1 MWKQWLVGLAVIVI
15 VLVGAGV
22 YLNQQPVSEEQSQQ
36 AKPTTVNVG
45 QPHLRQISDEISAV
59 ANLRPV
65 DSVELM
71 TEASGRVVE
80 LNLKP
85 GQPVQQG
92 DVLLRL
98 DDRQARADLAVLK
111 ARLSDARRQFDR
123 ARSLRANNSVSQSQ
137 VDELQT
143 SVAVAVAE
151 LEAAKVRLENHRIE
165 APFAGVIGL
174 SDISPGAFLQAGTSI
189 TTLDS
194 SGQLELN
201 FSVPERFVGQVK
213 IGQPVSAVSPAFPDQ
228 LFEGQLVELA
238 TRISELSR
246 TLAVRAVIDN
256 SHGQLRP
263 GQFMSA
269 SLTLQQREAL
279 VVPEQ
284 AVMVRGDEKYVFLA
298 EDGLA
303 RRVLVRIGNRMP
315 GWVEIKEGLSLEDS
329 VVVTGQDRLSS
340 GNRIRV
346 LESDRSI
353 PENRFESVRES

>member
-1 MWKQWLVGLAVIVI
+1 MWKQWLVGMAVVAI
-15 VLVGAGV
+15 VLVGVGV
-22 YLNQQPVSEEQSQQ
+22 YLSQQPVAEGQDQQ
-36 AKPTTVNVG
+36 AKPTTVNIG
-45 QPHLRQISDEISAV
+45 QPQMRQIRDQISAV

-92 DVLLRL
+92 EVLLRL

-111 ARLSDARRQFDR
+111 ARLSDARRQYDR

-143 SVAVAVAE
+143 SVAVAAAE

-174 SDISPGAFLQAGTSI
+174 SNISLGAFLQAGTSI

-213 IGQPVSAVSPAFPDQ
+213 VGQPVSAVSPAFPDQ

-238 TRISELSR
+238 TRLSELSR
-246 TLAVRAVIDN
+246 TLAVRALIDN
-256 SHGQLRP
+256 PDGQLRP

-303 RRVLVRIGNRMP
+303 RRVPVQIGNRMP

>member
-1 MWKQWLVGLAVIVI
+1 MWKQWLVGLAVIVT
-15 VLVGAGV
+15 VLVGAGI
-22 YLNQQPVSEEQSQQ
+22 YLNQQPVAEEQNQRV
-36 AKPTTVNVG
+36 KLTTVSISKP
-45 QPHLRQISDEISAV
+45 QLRQIKDQISAV
-59 ANLRPV
+59 GNLRPV

-80 LNLKP
+80 LNLRS

-92 DVLLRL
+92 QVLLRL

-111 ARLSDARRQFDR
+111 ARLSDARRQYER
-123 ARSLRANNSVSQSQ
+123 TRRLRANNSVSQAQ

-143 SVAVAVAE
+143 SVAVAAAE

-174 SDISPGAFLQAGTSI
+174 SDISLGAFLQAGSSI

-201 FSVPERFVGQVK
+201 FSVPERFVGQVRV
-213 IGQPVSAVSPAFPDQ
+213 GQPVSAVSPAFPGESFD
-228 LFEGQLVELA
+228 GQLVQLA

-256 SHGQLRP
+256 PGGKLRP

-269 SLTLQQREAL
+269 SLTLQEREAL

-284 AVMVRGDEKYVFLA
+284 AVMVRGDEKYVFVA
-298 EDGLA
+298 EDGVA
-303 RRVLVRIGNRMP
+303 RRVPIQIGNRMP
-315 GWVEIKEGLSLEDS
+315 GWVEITEGLSLEDA

-346 LESDRSI
+346 LESERSI

>member
-1 MWKQWLVGLAVIVI
+1 MWKQWLVGLAVVAI

-22 YLNQQPVSEEQSQQ
+22 YMNQQPVAEGQDQQ
-36 AKPTTVNVG
+36 AKPTTVNIG
-45 QPHLRQISDEISAV
+45 QPQMRQIRDQISAV

-92 DVLLRL
+92 EVLLRL

-111 ARLSDARRQFDR
+111 ARLSDARRQYDR

-143 SVAVAVAE
+143 SVAVAAAE

-174 SDISPGAFLQAGTSI
+174 SNISLGAFLQAGTSI

-213 IGQPVSAVSPAFPDQ
+213 VGQPVSAVSPAFPDQ

-238 TRISELSR
+238 TRLSELSR
-246 TLAVRAVIDN
+246 TLAVRALIDN
-256 SHGQLRP
+256 PDGQLRP

-303 RRVLVRIGNRMP
+303 RRVPVQIGNRMP